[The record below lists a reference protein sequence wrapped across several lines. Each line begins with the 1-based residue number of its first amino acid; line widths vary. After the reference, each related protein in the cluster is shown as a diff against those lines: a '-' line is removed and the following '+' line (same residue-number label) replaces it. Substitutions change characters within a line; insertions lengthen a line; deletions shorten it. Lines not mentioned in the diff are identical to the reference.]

1 MAFPE
6 RIYLTGF
13 MASGKSTVGLIVANT
28 IGYQFADLDEVIVL
42 AEGRSVEEM
51 FRESG
56 ESYFRDAEAAALR
69 ETALYTR
76 SVTALGGGTLIT
88 DAAYAVL
95 PAGSTVVYLD
105 TKPAILARRLY
116 YGRGT
121 RPLMLDADGNRLE
134 LAEVEARV
142 VAILAER
149 EKYYRRAD
157 IVVRSGERSIGK
169 TVDAVVGALRNH
181 GSSSREDAVRSA
193 RER

>member
-28 IGYQFADLDEVIVL
+28 IGYQFADLDKVIEL
-42 AEGRSVEEM
+42 AEGRSIEEV

-69 ETALYTR
+69 ETARDAST
-76 SVTALGGGTLIT
+76 VTALGGGTLVT
-88 DAAYAVL
+88 DAAYALL
-95 PAGSTVVYLD
+95 PTGSTVVYLD

-121 RPLMLDADGNRLE
+121 RPLMLDSDGNRLE
-134 LAEVEARV
+134 LADVEARV
-142 VAILAER
+142 VAMLADR
-149 EKYYRRAD
+149 EKHYRRAD

-169 TVDAVVGALRNH
+169 TVDAVVDALRKH
-181 GSSSREDAVRSA
+181 GSSSHEDAVKSA
-193 RER
+193 RQR

>member
-28 IGYQFADLDEVIVL
+28 IGYQFVDLDEIIQL
-42 AEGRSVEEM
+42 AEGRSIQEV

-56 ESYFRDAEAAALR
+56 ESYFRAAEARALR
-69 ETALYTR
+69 ETEHYT
-76 SVTALGGGTLIT
+76 STVTALGGGTLIT
-88 DAAYAVL
+88 DAAYKML
-95 PAGSTVVYLD
+95 PAGSTVVYLE

-121 RPLMLDADGNRLE
+121 RPLMLDAEGNRLE

-142 VAILAER
+142 VEMLRARER
-149 EKYYRRAD
+149 QYQRAD
-157 IVVRSGERSIGK
+157 ISVRSGERPIGK
-169 TVDAVVGALRNH
+169 TVDAVVDALRKH
-181 GSSSREDAVRSA
+181 GSSTHDEEVKSA
-193 RER
+193 RPQ